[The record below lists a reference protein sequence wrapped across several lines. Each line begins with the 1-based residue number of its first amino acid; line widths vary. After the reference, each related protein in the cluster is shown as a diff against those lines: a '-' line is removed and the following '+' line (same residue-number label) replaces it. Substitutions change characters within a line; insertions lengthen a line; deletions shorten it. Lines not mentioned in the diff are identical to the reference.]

1 MCVCVCARVN
11 KGDGIHYHS
20 ETKQQE
26 QKELIKIYSRLRSPF
41 AIRDA
46 NSKQSKTKIYEKN
59 SPFVADRLAVIGRYG
74 SHLMIVMIFVT
85 QNTV

>member
-1 MCVCVCARVN
+1 MRESVCVCVCARARVN

-46 NSKQSKTKIYEKN
+46 NSKQSKTKIYENHN
-59 SPFVADRLAVIGRYG
+59 SVFSRKLFF
-74 SHLMIVMIFVT
+74 IF
-85 QNTV
+85 